1 MTSLPSEADWRI
13 CLHQRAEKVSQCPAA
28 DYEAAFRIKG
38 RDAVIALTFL
48 KVQRLG
54 RSIAK
59 SLLYMVFLLA
69 NRQKTGNFR

>member
-38 RDAVIALTFL
+38 RDAVIALTF
-48 KVQRLG
+48 
-54 RSIAK
+54 
-59 SLLYMVFLLA
+59 
-69 NRQKTGNFR
+69 